1 MLRRVLDAEHDA
13 FGRMLADRLEARGTV
28 EVVERDDGTVFASP
42 TDYWFAPV
50 RAWWPQE
57 RRALR
62 HVRGR
67 VLDLGC
73 GAGRVALE
81 LQRRGHDVVAVDL
94 SPLAVEVARKR
105 GVADAR
111 AVTVDELVRGGERFD
126 SVVLLGNNLGL
137 LGGERDG
144 RALLRRLRR
153 VTTPTGRILA
163 GSYDPYEGASDLA
176 RGYQERNRARGR
188 MGGQERIRVRYRQW
202 STPWFDWLFASR
214 AEVAALAAG
223 SGWTVGRFVDEGSGY
238 VAVLERDDAAPS
250 SRPTGHATPVP
261 PRPQ

>member
-81 LQRRGHDVVAVDL
+81 LRRRGHDVVAVDV
-94 SPLAVEVARKR
+94 SPLAVEVARRR
-105 GVADAR
+105 GVQHAEVRGFDE
-111 AVTVDELVRGGERFD
+111 VDESLGHFD
-126 SVVLLGNNLGL
+126 TVALFGNNFGL
-137 LGGERDG
+137 FGS
-144 RALLRRLRR
+144 RAGSRRRFRRLERLGVGR
-153 VTTPTGRILA
+153 VVASSR
-163 GSYDPYEGASDLA
+163 DPYGTDDPSHLA
-176 RGYQERNRARGR
+176 YQQRNRDRGR
-188 MGGQERIRVRYRQW
+188 MSGHLRLRVRYRQYA
-202 STPWFDWLFASR
+202 SPWFDYLIVSPVEMGELAR
-214 AEVAALAAG
+214 AAG
-223 SGWTVGRFVDEGSGY
+223 WELVR
-238 VAVLERDDAAPS
+238 VLEGEPLYV
-250 SRPTGHATPVP
+250 GVLE
-261 PRPQ
+261 PR